1 MHQHP
6 VAPSSLPAG
15 AEAIALAAEEGERSC
30 RWLLR
35 WVWIGFGVVALA
47 LAGAGWAADA
57 VSPQGE
63 RTVYTA
69 SCMGGAWQGERC
81 TGRLRPEARVRFKVS
96 KERGEVTFW
105 SLGDNTRRRL
115 APCSIVDSRNWVC
128 VDGVNGDEGVDAAK
142 STTLAMSRGRT
153 QIGSKGRIAGFYPV
167 PKWRWWLLHL
177 GIG

>member
-6 VAPSSLPAG
+6 FALSSFPVG
-15 AEAIALAAEEGERSC
+15 GEAIARAAEEGERSC

-35 WVWIGFGVVALA
+35 RVWIGFGVVAMA

-63 RTVYTA
+63 RTIYTA
-69 SCMGGAWQGERC
+69 SCMDGAWQGERC
-81 TGRLRPEARVRFKVS
+81 TGRLHPEARVRFKAS

-105 SLGDNTRRRL
+105 SLGDNTRRHL
-115 APCSIVDSRNWVC
+115 SPCSIVDGRNWVC
-128 VDGVNGDEGVDAAK
+128 ADGVDAARP
-142 STTLAMSRGRT
+142 TTRAMSRGRT
-153 QIGSKGRIAGFYPV
+153 QFDSKGRIAGFYPV